1 MHNLPSSARAAVL
14 SVAAVVAAAAT
25 AVGCEHKAAEP
36 IVIGDAAPHTG
47 ALAASASDA
56 APTIHVDNSGAA
68 VPLASVEAVVNPQK
82 LPAYQGPTGSVEGTV
97 FVRGPDSPDVPDQDF
112 RSCPA
117 ALDTYGKLFRA
128 GPPRGDG
135 LRPLADAVVVVTG
148 YKGFFLP
155 EQNEAQVVTITANC
169 GYPTRTIA
177 ITFGQRLD
185 IANESRVAF
194 APTLSGVYQPAVM
207 LAPPFRAGEPVKLYP
222 PRPGHYVIGDQ
233 MQPFVRE
240 ALLVLLQP
248 LHDVSNTA
256 GHFRIDGVPVG
267 KLKIGTQ
274 LDALGPAI
282 PAVDIDVRPNVV
294 EHVELVIP
302 YEPTDAGAVK
312 YHKVIP

>member
-1 MHNLPSSARAAVL
+1 MQISLLSAPAAIR
-14 SVAAVVAAAAT
+14 SVAATVAVVATVVACDHKTPEVIAT
-25 AVGCEHKAAEP
+25 
-36 IVIGDAAPHTG
+36 GDAAPSQ
-47 ALAASASDA
+47 ASPVADA

-68 VPLASVEAVVNPQK
+68 VPIASVEAVVNPEK

-97 FVRGPDSPDVPDQDF
+97 FVRGPDSPDIPNQTF
-112 RSCPA
+112 TTCPA

-128 GPPRGDG
+128 GPRRADG

-148 YKGFFLP
+148 YKGFYLP
-155 EQNEAQVVTITANC
+155 EQNEGHLETITANC

-177 ITFGQRLD
+177 ITYGQRLD

-207 LAPPFRAGEPVKLYP
+207 LAPPMQAGDPVKLYP
-222 PRPGHYVIGDQ
+222 PRPGHYMIGDE
-233 MQPFVRE
+233 MQAYVHE

-267 KLKIGTQ
+267 KLKIGAQ
-274 LDALGPAI
+274 LDALGKPI
-282 PAVDIDVRPNVV
+282 PAVDIEVRPNVV

-302 YEPTDAGAVK
+302 YDPGDAGAGK
-312 YHKVIP
+312 YHKEIP

>member
-1 MHNLPSSARAAVL
+1 MHNLLFSAHAAVL

-25 AVGCEHKAAEP
+25 AVGCEHKAPEP
-36 IVIGDAAPHTG
+36 IVVSDAAPYKG
-47 ALAASASDA
+47 ASASDA

-97 FVRGPDSPDVPDQDF
+97 FVRGPESPDVPDQDF

-194 APTLSGVYQPAVM
+194 A
-207 LAPPFRAGEPVKLYP
+207 
-222 PRPGHYVIGDQ
+222 
-233 MQPFVRE
+233 
-240 ALLVLLQP
+240 
-248 LHDVSNTA
+248 
-256 GHFRIDGVPVG
+256 
-267 KLKIGTQ
+267 
-274 LDALGPAI
+274 
-282 PAVDIDVRPNVV
+282 
-294 EHVELVIP
+294 
-302 YEPTDAGAVK
+302 
-312 YHKVIP
+312 

>member
-1 MHNLPSSARAAVL
+1 MHVPLFSARSAIFP
-14 SVAAVVAAAAT
+14 VAAIVAGVAT
-25 AVGCEHKAAEP
+25 AVGCEHKAPEP
-36 IVIGDAAPHTG
+36 IADASPPGRT
-47 ALAASASDA
+47 SASDA

-68 VPLASVEAVVNPQK
+68 VPIASVEAVVNPEK
-82 LPAYQGPTGSVEGTV
+82 LPAYQGPTGGVEGTV
-97 FVRGPDSPDVPDQDF
+97 FVRGPESPDVPNLDF
-112 RSCPA
+112 KSCPA

-128 GPPRGDG
+128 GPAREDG

-155 EQNEAQVVTITANC
+155 EQHEAQLVTITANC
-169 GYPTRTIA
+169 GYPTRTLA

-185 IANESRVAF
+185 IANESSIAF

-207 LAPPFRAGEPVKLYP
+207 LAPPLRAGEPVKLFA
-222 PRPGHYVIGDQ
+222 PRAGHFLIGDQ
-233 MQPFVRE
+233 MQPFAHEV
-240 ALLVLLQP
+240 LLVLPQP

-267 KLKIGTQ
+267 KLKIGAQ

-282 PAVDIDVRPNVV
+282 PALDIDVRPNVV

-302 YEPTDAGAVK
+302 YEPVDGGTIK